1 MGAATAR
8 REAPAAQ
15 APVTKEWA
23 VYVFMKPDAAL
34 EAAAVADIEEMKR
47 ATSNDQVHVVV
58 QLERVNDVERLSI
71 EGGQETQI
79 RPEGRVYAPKDSLF
93 RFVEWANES
102 YPASR
107 RMLVIWGHSRGV
119 GIDLTGP
126 RPGAEALGLRSS
138 GRMARRSSPSGPPA
152 DGLKLSEVEHAT
164 KPLAKPGRGARLDIL
179 GFDACYMSSLEYACE
194 LASQADYLV
203 AAQGYMRRSGWDYRA
218 VLNVLAGAKT
228 ASPLQLADCIVE
240 QASTLEGN
248 TNLSRIEL
256 SAIGP
261 PESGIVGAFGRLVGA
276 LERVIEDPIEARALR
291 IVLKQAS
298 YLQVRQFLD
307 LRDLCHK
314 LREGFDDPVGE
325 AASAVLVEYERL
337 VKSRAT
343 GTALGVLNGLSI
355 YCPLFSAGP
364 AIGDASP
371 DVDAVVDRL
380 EYGSLDFVKQTGW
393 QLLCDRLDERTS

>member
-126 RPGAEALGLRSS
+126 R
-138 GRMARRSSPSGPPA
+138 
-152 DGLKLSEVEHAT
+152 
-164 KPLAKPGRGARLDIL
+164 
-179 GFDACYMSSLEYACE
+179 
-194 LASQADYLV
+194 
-203 AAQGYMRRSGWDYRA
+203 
-218 VLNVLAGAKT
+218 
-228 ASPLQLADCIVE
+228 
-240 QASTLEGN
+240 
-248 TNLSRIEL
+248 
-256 SAIGP
+256 
-261 PESGIVGAFGRLVGA
+261 
-276 LERVIEDPIEARALR
+276 
-291 IVLKQAS
+291 
-298 YLQVRQFLD
+298 
-307 LRDLCHK
+307 
-314 LREGFDDPVGE
+314 
-325 AASAVLVEYERL
+325 
-337 VKSRAT
+337 
-343 GTALGVLNGLSI
+343 
-355 YCPLFSAGP
+355 
-364 AIGDASP
+364 
-371 DVDAVVDRL
+371 
-380 EYGSLDFVKQTGW
+380 
-393 QLLCDRLDERTS
+393 